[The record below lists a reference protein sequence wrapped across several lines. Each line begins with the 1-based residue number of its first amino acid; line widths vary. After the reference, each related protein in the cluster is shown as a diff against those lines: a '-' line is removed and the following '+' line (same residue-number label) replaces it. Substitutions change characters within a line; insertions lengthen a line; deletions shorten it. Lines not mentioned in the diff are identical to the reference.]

1 MQPDMC
7 VARNPPERQELTMAD
22 FVHHVTAEDDGMEVR
37 EIMREYFTFSSRLR
51 NKIKRNKL
59 TTLNGQPTEGWHR
72 VHEGNVV
79 EVVLPEERSDFEAE
93 NIPLFPVYEDEDLL
107 LINKQPGLVVH
118 PTKGN
123 PSGTCANALMYRMN
137 ETGEHFKVRFVNRLD
152 RDTSGILV
160 IAKNSFAQN
169 EITKQMKSNQVEKRY
184 IAIVEGVIPED
195 NGTVDAPIGRPDP
208 DDVRRGVMA
217 GGHPSVTHYKV
228 ISRYPESGF
237 TLIELVLETGRTHQ
251 IRVHMAHIGYPLLS
265 DHLYGTERPEII
277 GRQALHSA
285 SLDFI
290 HPVSAKHVHVEAP
303 LPEDMKN
310 ALASF
315 R

>member
-72 VHEGNVV
+72 VHEGDVV
-79 EVVLPEERSDFEAE
+79 AVV
-93 NIPLFPVYEDEDLL
+93 
-107 LINKQPGLVVH
+107 
-118 PTKGN
+118 
-123 PSGTCANALMYRMN
+123 
-137 ETGEHFKVRFVNRLD
+137 LD

>member
-1 MQPDMC
+1 
-7 VARNPPERQELTMAD
+7 MAD
-22 FVHHVTAEDDGMEVR
+22 FVHHVTPEDEGMEVR

-59 TTLNGQPTEGWHR
+59 TTLNGKTTEGWHK
-72 VHEGNVV
+72 VHAGDVV
-79 EVVLPEERSDFEAE
+79 AVVLPEERSDFEAE
-93 NIPLFPVYEDEDLL
+93 DIPLFPVYEDEDLL

-123 PSGTCANALMYRMN
+123 PSGTCANALMHRMN

-152 RDTSGILV
+152 RDTSGILIV
-160 IAKNSFAQN
+160 AKNSFSQN
-169 EITKQMKSNQVEKRY
+169 EITKQMRDNQVTKRY
-184 IAIVEGVIPED
+184 VAIVEGIIPE
-195 NGTVDAPIGRPDP
+195 NEGTVDAPIGRPDP

-217 GGHPSVTHYKV
+217 DGHPSITHYKV
-228 ISRYPESGF
+228 IQRFPDSGF
-237 TLIELVLETGRTHQ
+237 TFIELVLETGRTHQ
-251 IRVHMAHIGYPLLS
+251 IRVHMSHIGHPLLS

-277 GRQALHSA
+277 GRQALHSS
-285 SLDFI
+285 SLTFI
-290 HPVSAKHVHVEAP
+290 HPVRRIPVHVEAP